1 MIESVYQIG
10 EAVRKEGQGTRAFL
24 ESLAAEIPTP
34 KKKDDKPV
42 IAVFDFGL
50 SNGAFGVNYFELG
63 SESAEKY
70 LWIGNAP
77 SNNPQDRVTTSNLSY
92 LVSQVV
98 PNLLSRPQI
107 ASTPLADKLDRL
119 VKTFYL
125 DLGDPGDLGIS
136 NRSSYSR
143 HRRLWDLHKLGLE
156 GSSLEDLR
164 RAVRD
169 AGDSKSLPDLVAKEV
184 KSALGIG
191 DDVVLFTLSIDGAL
205 LVDDTNY
212 QAYLE
217 SSFVDSAFENAV
229 DGVCHI
235 TGKPDKVTTDM
246 TRFKFKY
253 YITDKPGFAS
263 GATDKGFVANLA
275 IGREAYVSLLVGER
289 FIQRY
294 LGFQLRS
301 IRTNGY
307 LIPDVFAGGV
317 SDRYVP
323 NLLISIRDLKTRVD
337 YDLGLQE
344 RVDLALQR
352 QADEGSYMINLLFY
366 KQQKANFK
374 VLRLIQDVPEYRLQ
388 EIRRALDDISELF
401 PELYGFRY
409 GLTLSNL
416 GWLLPV
422 RKSGTDLLVKSVLDF
437 YSSIIEGGVLERREL
452 VEAFLE
458 LVRVYMFGN
467 PNYQVSIPKDDER
480 DWTVLRY
487 LAQTNVLLAF
497 LRGMGQLK
505 EEEMDQVYLQDLML
519 SDEQREFLS
528 RLRYTPQ
535 QTALYLLGT
544 IIADIAREQ
553 ATMGGENGSGEKVI
567 LNKLNYEG
575 MTLQRVQRL
584 VVELFDKMRQYKR
597 LTSWNE
603 RAFAQA
609 QSLLSEYASRWNLT
623 PAENVYYILS
633 GYSHSTLQAMKHAR
647 SQSREGTQ
655 AITTSNGE

>member
-1 MIESVYQIG
+1 MIESIYQIG

-24 ESLAAEIPTP
+24 ESLAVEVPP
-34 KKKDDKPV
+34 VKKGSAH
-42 IAVFDFGL
+42 IAIFDFNLESGK
-50 SNGAFGVNYFELG
+50 VKVELREAG
-63 SESAEKY
+63 RETPQRY
-70 LWIGNAP
+70 LWIGNA
-77 SNNPQDRVTTSNLSY
+77 SGMNDQDRVTTKDLKY
-92 LVSQVV
+92 LVSQIV
-98 PNLLSRPQI
+98 PNLLLGARLSDHC
-107 ASTPLADKLDRL
+107 PLREKLQQL
-119 VKTFYL
+119 VDVFYL
-125 DLGDPGDLGIS
+125 DIGEAYELGLPMDSGY
-136 NRSSYSR
+136 RRY
-143 HRRLWDLHKLGLE
+143 RRLWDLNRMGKE
-156 GSSLEDLR
+156 G
-164 RAVRD
+164 
-169 AGDSKSLPDLVAKEV
+169 PDLEALRELAKQNGDAKALPEVVAQAVIKAFGLD
-184 KSALGIG
+184 ST
-191 DDVVLFTLSIDGAL
+191 VVLFTLSIDGEL
-205 LVDDTNY
+205 VVDDPDY

-217 SSFVDSAFENAV
+217 RSYIEDAFE
-229 DGVCHI
+229 DPLEGVCYL
-235 TGKPDKVTTDM
+235 TGKRGQVTTDM
-246 TRFKFKY
+246 TKFKFKY

-263 GATDKGFVANLA
+263 GATKKGFMSNLT
-275 IGREAYVSLLVGER
+275 IGKEAYVSLLVGER

-294 LGFQLRS
+294 LGFRLQS
-301 IRTNGY
+301 IGANGY
-307 LIPDVFAGGV
+307 VIPDVFTNEL
-317 SDRYVP
+317 SNRYAR
-323 NLLISIRDLKTRVD
+323 NLLISIQDLKRKVD
-337 YDLGLQE
+337 YDLGLQD
-344 RVDLALQR
+344 RVDLVLSNER
-352 QADEGSYMINLLFY
+352 SFGSYMVNLLFY
-366 KQQKANFK
+366 KQSKENFK

-497 LRGMGQLK
+497 LRSMGQLK
-505 EEEMDQVYLQDLML
+505 EEEMDQGYLQDLML
-519 SDEQREFLS
+519 LDEQREYLS

-544 IIADIAREQ
+544 IMADIAREQ

-584 VVELFDKMRQYKR
+584 AVELFDKMRQYKV
-597 LTSWNE
+597 LTPWNE
-603 RAFAQA
+603 QAFAQA
-609 QSLLSEYASRWNLT
+609 QGLLSEYASRWNLT

-647 SQSREGTQ
+647 SRSREGAQ
-655 AITTSNGE
+655 AITTLNGE